1 MSWTED
7 IDLVDRLADVLLR
20 RRGYTLDARP
30 GDDFLAQADGEQI
43 DGARHD
49 ARAVLVAVGPMIAAQ
64 GVREYVAAA
73 RENGWIGT
81 WDAFDAL
88 NDAEQWA
95 DTIEKE
101 AGR

>member
-30 GDDFLAQADGEQI
+30 GADFLARADGEQI
-43 DGARHD
+43 DEARDD
-49 ARAVLVAVGPMIAAQ
+49 ARAVLVAVGPHIAAQ
-64 GVREYVAAA
+64 ALRDAAVALRATGPTAPALLAA
-73 RENGWIGT
+73 R
-81 WDAFDAL
+81 
-88 NDAEQWA
+88 AE
-95 DTIEKE
+95 TIEKE

>member
-1 MSWTED
+1 MSWTP
-7 IDLVDRLADVLLR
+7 
-20 RRGYTLDARP
+20 TDAQVEKAVETFR
-30 GDDFLAQADGEQI
+30 DNYSFRQ
-43 DGARHD
+43 HD
-49 ARAVLVAVGPMIAAQ
+49 AEWIARSVLVAVGPMIAAQ

-101 AGR
+101 EGA